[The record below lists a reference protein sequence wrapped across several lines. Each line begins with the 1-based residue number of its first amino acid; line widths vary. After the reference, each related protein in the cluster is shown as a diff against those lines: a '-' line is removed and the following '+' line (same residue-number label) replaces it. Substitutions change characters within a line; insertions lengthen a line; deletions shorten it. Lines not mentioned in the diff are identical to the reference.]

1 MEKENLFR
9 IAMVLH
15 DSANSARDK
24 KLCDIIRVVLAES
37 NEPKLTA
44 ESLSVKIQENYSLS
58 FSPIEIKNAISRKGS
73 GYIISSDNNQFYSIT
88 DLEKK
93 DTLEKTN
100 LAIVLDQFIQQFF
113 NVHPDLPSS
122 IKDLEEVVIRYLYYC
137 FKWNA
142 TNIQYLLQ
150 GKLTTEVSDFDAT
163 NEQIALIDSFLKWE
177 NEGKN
182 QFLYKVISSCFE
194 YCMLTTNKN
203 DSWSKKIFNG
213 KKFYLDANIV
223 FRLAGFNND
232 DRQYVTKMF
241 VKKCKEANIQLL
253 YTSET
258 YSEVRR
264 VIDAKVA
271 EIISLCDRRE
281 PVSYETIQKL
291 GYSYKTNDFYAMY
304 YRWTLVPG
312 NRYDDYE
319 GYRKYLYDQVS
330 NIENDLV
337 YDPINIAMNTERLE
351 ELKEKLRIYKENRHK
366 ESPSKSGVESDI
378 RNLLYIL
385 HNRRITSAT
394 SIWQTNVF
402 FVSADQLLT
411 NWAMDEFKGAPLVV
425 TPSVWLTILLKITG
439 RTDDDY
445 DAFCT
450 FLRLPQSGDG
460 KPTFDPEQVMRSLN
474 AKTDDKT
481 VKEKIIDE
489 IVLNASY
496 YRVFAQNGEYDE
508 MTEKAF
514 DVILANSAQPPVN
527 HTSVSTVNVDS
538 TDMNPIKADEVV
550 DPKAEE
556 ARILSDL
563 AEKEVSRR
571 IKQYLNRITKA
582 GNAMKLIIEIIC
594 IIVTIIWIVAIIPRT
609 CLGKLVSSQACIN
622 YDFASLTVP
631 IIATVLGPAIIGL
644 YKGIISLL
652 KAEKTLYKKEQKL
665 RKKVER
671 MYHIGESNQSHRQ

>member
-1 MEKENLFR
+1 
-9 IAMVLH
+9 MVLH

>member
-58 FSPIEIKNAISRKGS
+58 FSPIEIKNAVSHKGS

-100 LAIVLDQFIQQFF
+100 LAIELDQFIQQFF

-194 YCMLTTNKN
+194 YCMLTTNKS

-291 GYSYKTNDFYAMY
+291 GYSYKTNGFYAMY

-337 YDPINIAMNTERLE
+337 YDPINIAMNTERLQ

-366 ESPSKSGVESDI
+366 EPPSKSGVESDI

-411 NWAMDEFKGAPLVV
+411 NWAMDEFKCAPLVV

-450 FLRLPQSGDG
+450 FLRLPQSGDS
-460 KPTFDPEQVMRSLN
+460 KPAFDPEQVMRSLN

-514 DVILANSAQPPVN
+514 DVILANSAQDFVKQ
-527 HTSVSTVNVDS
+527 TSVSTINEDNIDTNTVKID
-538 TDMNPIKADEVV
+538 DDEQ
-550 DPKAEE
+550 PKVRGITKTEDE
-556 ARILSDL
+556 ILL
-563 AEKEVSRR
+563 ELVEKEVAG
-571 IKQYLNRITKA
+571 KKTQYLNRITKSV
-582 GNAMKLIIEIIC
+582 NATKFIIGC
-594 IIVTIIWIVAIIPRT
+594 IIVIIIVFWIIAIIPRT
-609 CLGKLVSSQACIN
+609 CLSIFGVIHNFPEEQAVLVSQFLN
-622 YDFASLTVP
+622 
-631 IIATVLGPAIIGL
+631 
-644 YKGIISLL
+644 
-652 KAEKTLYKKEQKL
+652 
-665 RKKVER
+665 
-671 MYHIGESNQSHRQ
+671 